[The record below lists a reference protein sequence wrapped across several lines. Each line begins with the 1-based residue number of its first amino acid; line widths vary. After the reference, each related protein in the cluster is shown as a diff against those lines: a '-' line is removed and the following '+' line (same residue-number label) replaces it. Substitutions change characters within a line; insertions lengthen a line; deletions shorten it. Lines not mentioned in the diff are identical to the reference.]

1 MTESSSQTELS
12 GSVVSATDLI
22 TDNSKPKM
30 HFDWGYLKT
39 PPGLLKI
46 AQAILC
52 LVGLICLQ
60 TIYVATYHSA
70 GGWYYFVSMT
80 GFWISLFF
88 LASYTYHV
96 VERFQSLPWL
106 ATEMVYAALWMLFFF
121 IAASVSAIHGNEDP
135 AWVAAAVIGFVAMCV
150 YAYEAIQKY
159 CKWRRGDVPQGER
172 QVAIV
177 VSNSAQNGSA
187 GLI

>member
-12 GSVVSATDLI
+12 GTVVSATDLI
-22 TDNSKPKM
+22 TANSKPKI

-39 PPGLLKI
+39 HTGLLKI
-46 AQAILC
+46 AQIILC

-60 TIYVATYHSA
+60 TIYVAFYHSA

-88 LASYTYHV
+88 LASYTSHV

-106 ATEMVYAALWMLFFF
+106 ATEFVYAVLWMLFFF
-121 IAASVSAIHGNEDP
+121 IAASVSAIHGHEDP
-135 AWVAAAVIGFVAMCV
+135 AWFAAAIIGFVAMCV

-159 CKWRRGDVPQGER
+159 FKWRRSDVPQGER

-177 VSNSAQNGSA
+177 VSNSSQNEPV